1 MDGGALIVGGY
12 TPFSAT
18 DYPGRLAAVVFVQ
31 GCAWRCGYCHNP
43 HLQQRPRA
51 SPLPWE
57 LLLERLAR
65 RAGLL
70 DAVVFSGGEPTTDAA
85 LPGAIADARALGFS
99 IGLHTACIYPD
110 RLRAVLPLVDWVGFD
125 VKAPFAAYS
134 GVTGVAGSGK
144 QAQACVRAI
153 LDSGVAYE
161 CRTTVHPGLLPPR
174 ALQAMA
180 AELSAMG
187 VDNYV
192 LQAFRATGCADTA
205 LAARATPS
213 YPDADLV
220 ASIAPLFKRFAVRR
234 DGQDIS

>member
-43 HLQQRPRA
+43 HLQQRPRH
-51 SPLPWE
+51 SPLPWA
-57 LLLERLAR
+57 LLLERLER

-70 DAVVFSGGEPTTDAA
+70 DAVVFSGGEPTTDTA
-85 LPGAIADARALGFS
+85 LPGAIADARALGFH

-110 RLRAVLPLVDWVGFD
+110 RLKAVLPLVDWVGFD

-134 GVTGVAGSGK
+134 GVTGVAGSGR
-144 QAQACVRAI
+144 QAEACVRAI
-153 LDSGVAYE
+153 LDSGVEYE
-161 CRTTVHPGLLPPR
+161 CRTTVHPRLLPPR
-174 ALQAMA
+174 ALQSMA
-180 AELSAMG
+180 ATLSGLG

-192 LQAFRATGCADTA
+192 LQTFRATGCGDPS
-205 LAARATPS
+205 LAADALPG
-213 YPDADLV
+213 YPDAALI
-220 ASIAPLFKRFAVRR
+220 ASIAPLFKRFSVRTE
-234 DGQDIS
+234 GSLE